1 MRAWPPSY
9 PAPEQLSAI
18 HELMRIARES
28 GVGFVPMVLTTHENS
43 TWVAGADRLWE
54 VTSWMPGRAEN
65 CYHPSRIRVQAACSA
80 LARVHVAWERFSPQT
95 GACPAIQRRLAA
107 VRHWRQWTQTGW
119 NPQQATSQTE
129 SLRNWI
135 NRAWLILQKWIPWIP
150 HALVPWLPEE
160 FPLQPCLCDIRAD
173 HILFSRDEITGLV
186 DFGSIKIDHVAVD
199 LARLLGTMVGDD
211 VEARMA
217 GIDAYSQIRPF
228 SSKHVPLVQAL
239 DETGTI
245 LGAANWLMWRYRDG
259 RTFSNSEEAVRC
271 FGALVERME
280 KWENIKFKT

>member
-1 MRAWPPSY
+1 M
-9 PAPEQLSAI
+9 
-18 HELMRIARES
+18 
-28 GVGFVPMVLTTHENS
+28 
-43 TWVAGADRLWE
+43 
-54 VTSWMPGRAEN
+54 
-65 CYHPSRIRVQAACSA
+65 
-80 LARVHVAWERFSPQT
+80 
-95 GACPAIQRRLAA
+95 
-107 VRHWRQWTQTGW
+107 
-119 NPQQATSQTE
+119 
-129 SLRNWI
+129 
-135 NRAWLILQKWIPWIP
+135 
-150 HALVPWLPEE
+150 
-160 FPLQPCLCDIRAD
+160 
-173 HILFSRDEITGLV
+173 